1 MAKKIRLIRTM
12 VIEYVPD
19 PKHYEEGMTI
29 EEMAK
34 FDAES
39 DDLESIFTELE
50 SDVVKWEIIDSEK
63 A

>member
-1 MAKKIRLIRTM
+1 M